1 MELALPGTGN
11 GPTVRGVPISINKKS
26 AVPTY
31 LQLAAEIRRLIGEG
45 ELGPGDAL
53 PSLYELV
60 ASTGLSHSTIQ
71 RAVGVLKEEGAVVSA
86 PGRGVYVAEG

>member
-1 MELALPGTGN
+1 M
-11 GPTVRGVPISINKKS
+11 PISINKK
-26 AVPTY
+26 AATPTY